1 MIVDLIENTDHKVNR
16 TVDKNQLPIF
26 TQFFDSLTAL
36 GSAYFSL
43 IIISFLWSF
52 GETLV
57 ATQLGVGLLVTGAV
71 ISTLKY
77 ASKRERPSNH
87 IENLF
92 LRASFPSGHSGNA
105 FMTAT
110 ILSAHLGRT
119 IGLFSLAFII
129 AASRVYLEDHYL
141 SDVVVGSGV
150 GLVIGQILITV

>member
-16 TVDKNQLPIF
+16 VVDENQVPVF
-26 TQFFDSLTAL
+26 NQFFDSLTAL
-36 GSAYFSL
+36 GSAYFTL
-43 IIISFLWSF
+43 ILIGFFWSF
-52 GETLV
+52 GEIMI
-57 ATQLGVGLLVTGAV
+57 AKQLGTGLVVTGAV
-71 ISTLKY
+71 IFTLKY

-92 LRASFPSGHSGNA
+92 SRASFPSGHSGNA

-110 ILSAHLGRT
+110 ILSAHLDRITGF
-119 IGLFSLAFII
+119 FSLAFII

-141 SDVVVGSGV
+141 SDVVVGSGI